1 MNRFSPMKSLV
12 VAGAGFALTSLA
24 LLSAGTGG
32 DPAQAQALA
41 NHNSNAPVDFAANS
55 IEVQDRADRVVI
67 SGNVRVTQAGMTLTA
82 ARMTVAYSRQGG
94 TDVNRLDAT
103 GGVVVTKGDERA
115 SGNVAIYDLDRRLIT
130 MVGNVEL
137 RQRGNNLRGG
147 RMVIDLNSGRATV
160 DGRGAARGPDGN
172 PIAGGT
178 GGRVTGTF
186 TVPERKQYPALFTL
200 LQPCAFTIGAGTRTI
215 AVPGGRRVSKASPH
229 ALLPA
234 CSAAP
239 PVVWPPYRTA
249 CGDHPGPDVRRTAP
263 DRPDPAAC
271 GTAREILARPS
282 LWPSSRRRPASL
294 RCGSACR

>member
-1 MNRFSPMKSLV
+1 MNRLWTMKSMAL
-12 VAGAGFALTSLA
+12 AGVGFALTSLA

-32 DPAQAQALA
+32 DTAQAQALA

-55 IEVQDRADRVVI
+55 IEVQDRADRVII

-160 DGRGAARGPDGN
+160 DGRGGARGPDGN
-172 PIAGGT
+172 PIQGGT

-186 TVPERKQYPALFTL
+186 TVPERKQ
-200 LQPCAFTIGAGTRTI
+200 
-215 AVPGGRRVSKASPH
+215 
-229 ALLPA
+229 
-234 CSAAP
+234 
-239 PVVWPPYRTA
+239 
-249 CGDHPGPDVRRTAP
+249 
-263 DRPDPAAC
+263 
-271 GTAREILARPS
+271 
-282 LWPSSRRRPASL
+282 
-294 RCGSACR
+294 

>member
-1 MNRFSPMKSLV
+1 MNRFSPLRSMLL
-12 VAGAGFALTSLA
+12 AGAGFALTSLA
-24 LLSAGTGG
+24 LMSAGTGG
-32 DPAQAQALA
+32 DVAQAQALA

-67 SGNVRVTQAGMTLTA
+67 AGNVRVTQAGMTVTA
-82 ARMTVAYSRQGG
+82 ARMTVAYTRSGG

-147 RMVIDLNSGRATV
+147 RLVIDLNSGRATV

-172 PIAGGT
+172 PISGGT

-186 TVPERKQYPALFTL
+186 TVPERKQ
-200 LQPCAFTIGAGTRTI
+200 
-215 AVPGGRRVSKASPH
+215 
-229 ALLPA
+229 
-234 CSAAP
+234 
-239 PVVWPPYRTA
+239 
-249 CGDHPGPDVRRTAP
+249 
-263 DRPDPAAC
+263 
-271 GTAREILARPS
+271 
-282 LWPSSRRRPASL
+282 
-294 RCGSACR
+294 